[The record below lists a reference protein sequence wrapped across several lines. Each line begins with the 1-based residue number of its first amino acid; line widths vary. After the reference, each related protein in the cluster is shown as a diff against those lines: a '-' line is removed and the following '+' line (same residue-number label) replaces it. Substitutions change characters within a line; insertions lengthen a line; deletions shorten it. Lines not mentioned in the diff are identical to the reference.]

1 MARAPAARPEE
12 IRRHN
17 LGLLLE
23 QLHRHGALSRAE
35 LTQRLGLNRSTI
47 GALVAELIAL
57 ELINEYVPSGNER
70 AGRPSHVVRPRLD
83 GPFAFAVDIEVDRLV
98 SAAVGLGGHVM
109 ARREL
114 ALDHEHD
121 SPDQVAIQ
129 IAEQLGP
136 LRRQLA
142 PGAWPV
148 GVGVSIPGTV
158 RRADGWID
166 FAPNLGWRHRPLA
179 RMISAQVTPQ
189 LGVHLGN
196 DADLGALAEHVR
208 GAASDCH
215 DVVYI
220 TGKIGV
226 GGGLIVDGVP
236 LRGHAGLAGEVGHM
250 MLDSSGPP
258 CHCGS
263 HGCVEMFIGEAALLR
278 EAQRSAAPTRESVAE
293 VFEAARAGER
303 SALQG
308 VRAVAVALGR
318 TAANLV
324 NLLNPQVLIMGGSLA
339 NVLELCRAEIEDE
352 LDRHAMS
359 EARQLVHLRTAALGE
374 DSSLLGAAELA
385 FGPLLTDPVGSGH
398 ARSARSTKSARS
410 A

>member
-23 QLHRHGALSRAE
+23 QLHRHGELTRAE

-57 ELINEYVPSGNER
+57 DLINEHVPTGNER
-70 AGRPSHVVRPRLD
+70 AGRPSHLVRPRLD

-114 ALDHEHD
+114 RLDHDHD

-136 LRRQLA
+136 LREQLS
-142 PGAWPV
+142 PCAWPV

-179 RMISAQVTPQ
+179 RMISNLVAPE
-189 LGVHLGN
+189 LSVHLGN

-208 GAASDCH
+208 GAANDCH

-226 GGGLIVDGVP
+226 GGGLITDGVP
-236 LRGHAGLAGEVGHM
+236 LRGHGGLAGEVGHM

-263 HGCVEMFIGEAALLR
+263 HGCVETYIGEAALLR
-278 EAQRSAAPTRESVAE
+278 LAGRPVVPSRESVAE
-293 VFEAARAGER
+293 VIEAARAGEAA
-303 SALQG
+303 ALEG
-308 VRAVAVALGR
+308 VRAVAVSLGR

-324 NLLNPQVLIMGGSLA
+324 NLLNPQVVIVGGSLA
-339 NVLELCRAEIEDE
+339 AVLELCRAEIEDE
-352 LDRHAMS
+352 LDRRAMS
-359 EARQLVHLRTAALGE
+359 EARQLVELRTAALGE
-374 DSSLLGAAELA
+374 DSALLGAAELA
-385 FGPLLTDPVGSGH
+385 FGPLLTDPVGSGL
-398 ARSARSTKSARS
+398 ARSA
-410 A
+410 